1 MKEFKAKLGCKSRH
15 TETLFIM
22 NDIQILS
29 QAASAIQRA
38 IAENGRLR
46 NQSVALSSRVEMLEK
61 QLKEH
66 EEHMMVMRKNQLI
79 LAMNAEGTKEIGE
92 ELRKTI
98 VTTLEEWSSELYQ
111 AEECDIDRSSCS
123 DREYYVLRNSKNQD
137 ASHKRYLFIQML
149 EEVLTPAPKEQYLLN
164 SDGTRVTD
172 LDGKPVQ
179 NPDYTRPD
187 RE

>member
-1 MKEFKAKLGCKSRH
+1 
-15 TETLFIM
+15 M

-29 QAASAIQRA
+29 QSASAIQRVM
-38 IAENGRLR
+38 AENSRLK
-46 NQSVALSSRVEMLEK
+46 NQNVTMTARVEALEK
-61 QLKEH
+61 QLKAH
-66 EEHMMVMRKNQLI
+66 EEHALVMQKNQLI
-79 LAMNAEGTKEIGE
+79 LAMNSEGTKEIGE

-98 VTTLEEWSSELYQ
+98 IATLEEWSSELYN
-111 AEECDIDRSSCS
+111 AEDRDIDRSNCS

-149 EEVLTPAPKEQYLLN
+149 EEVLTPAPKERYLLN

-172 LDGKPVQ
+172 LNGKPVQ

>member
-1 MKEFKAKLGCKSRH
+1 
-15 TETLFIM
+15 M
-22 NDIQILS
+22 NDHQILS
-29 QAASAIQRA
+29 QSASAIERVV
-38 IAENGRLR
+38 AENNRLK
-46 NQSVALSSRVEMLEK
+46 NQSVSLTRQVEVLQK
-61 QLKEH
+61 QIKEH
-66 EEHMMVMRKNQLI
+66 EEHALIMQKNQLI

-98 VTTLEEWSSELYQ
+98 VTTLEEWSSELYN
-111 AEECDIDRSSCS
+111 AEDRDIDRSNCS

-149 EEVLTPAPKEQYLLN
+149 EEVLTPAPKERYLLN